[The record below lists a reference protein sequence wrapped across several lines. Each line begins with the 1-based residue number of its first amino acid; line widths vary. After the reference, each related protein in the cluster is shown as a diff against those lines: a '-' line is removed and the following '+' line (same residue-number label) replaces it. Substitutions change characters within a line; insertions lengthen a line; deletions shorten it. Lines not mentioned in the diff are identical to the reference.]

1 MKSNKNSQGVTQQKS
16 FGERVVALA
25 LMIPKGKVSTY
36 GHIARAAG
44 GGGQAAR
51 SVTSILGKAYDR
63 GVTQIPF
70 HRIVY
75 AGGRIWIDDTHRAKR
90 LKLYKEECIEINTK
104 GYIENFRDILYE
116 FI

>member
-1 MKSNKNSQGVTQQKS
+1 MKTFS
-16 FGERVVALA
+16 ECVVELA
-25 LMIPKGKVSTY
+25 LMIPKGSVTTY

-51 SVTSILGKAYDR
+51 SVTAILGKAYDR

-75 AGGRIWIDDTHRAKR
+75 AGGRVWINDEYRTKR
-90 LKLYKEECIEINTK
+90 LKLYRAERIKINPK
-104 GYIENFRDILYE
+104 GFVENFDAILYE
-116 FI
+116 FN